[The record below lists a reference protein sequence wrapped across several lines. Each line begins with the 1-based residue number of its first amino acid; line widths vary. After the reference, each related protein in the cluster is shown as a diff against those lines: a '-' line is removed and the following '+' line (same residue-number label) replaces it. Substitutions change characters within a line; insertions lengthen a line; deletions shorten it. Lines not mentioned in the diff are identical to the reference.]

1 MRSDRP
7 STLALIISVAI
18 VVASLAALVILPVVM
33 SSRIDSLRTT
43 LASHADPA
51 RSRLNEISF
60 RMSEQ
65 ITALTRA
72 ISTGDERYIGRYRG
86 AVRPQVQ
93 ALEALE
99 THRGYLGP
107 DFDERLDELRWRL
120 ELWHRSVEQSMQLE
134 GLVFDANY
142 PEVMRSVRRLDQSI
156 TRFQEE
162 RRREVQRLAGAQVW
176 LTVVLVLAAAA
187 AAAIFLWMMVRLRA
201 LAEALE
207 RESAARQ
214 EALERE
220 QELVRNREQ
229 ILGVV
234 SHDLRNPLTTIALN
248 TQLIPESSAE
258 EQAEHVEMV
267 LANTRRMER
276 LIQDLLD
283 VTRIDHQ
290 GGMSVREGVVD
301 VAAVAEEVIGS
312 HRSIAES
319 KEIRLESSIDSS
331 LPPIRGDA
339 DRLTQALGNLIG
351 NAFKFTPAGG
361 VVRLAVERRN
371 GAVRFE
377 VSDTGPGIDPEEM
390 PHLFEPFWQAEDT
403 AHMGAGLGLKITR
416 AIVEA
421 HQGTMEVENNSEGG
435 ATFAFEIP
443 ALREE

>member
-7 STLALIISVAI
+7 STPALIISVAI

-33 SSRIDSLRTT
+33 SARVDRLRTT
-43 LASHADPA
+43 LTSHADPA
-51 RSRLNEISF
+51 RSRLNEINF
-60 RMSEQ
+60 RLSEQ
-65 ITALTRA
+65 IAALTRA

-99 THRGYLGP
+99 RHRGYLGP
-107 DFDERLDELRWRL
+107 DFDKRLDELKWRL
-120 ELWHRSVEQSMQLE
+120 ELWHRSVERSMQLD

-142 PEVMRSVRRLDQSI
+142 PEVMKTVRKLDQSI
-156 TRFQEE
+156 TRFQAE
-162 RRREVQRLAGAQVW
+162 RRREVERLAGMQVW
-176 LTVVLVLAAAA
+176 LTVALVLAAAA
-187 AAAIFLWMMVRLRA
+187 AAAIVLWMMVRLRA

-214 EALERE
+214 SALERQ
-220 QELVRNREQ
+220 QELVSNREQ
-229 ILGVV
+229 ILSVV
-234 SHDLRNPLTTIALN
+234 SHDLRNPLTTISLT
-248 TQLIPESSAE
+248 TQLIPESSDE
-258 EQAEHVEMV
+258 ERAEHVETV
-267 LANTRRMER
+267 LTNTRRMER

-283 VTRIDHQ
+283 VTKIEQ
-290 GGMSVREGVVD
+290 GGLSVRSETVD
-301 VAAVAEEVIGS
+301 AAQVANEIIGS
-312 HRSIAES
+312 HQSIANS
-319 KEIRLESSIDSS
+319 RDIRLESEIDPS
-331 LPPIRGDA
+331 LPQIRGDA
-339 DRLTQALGNLIG
+339 DRLAQALGNLIG

-361 VVRLAVERRN
+361 VVRLAVERRD
-371 GAVRFE
+371 GTVRFT

-421 HQGTMEVENNSEGG
+421 HEGTMEVENNSDGG